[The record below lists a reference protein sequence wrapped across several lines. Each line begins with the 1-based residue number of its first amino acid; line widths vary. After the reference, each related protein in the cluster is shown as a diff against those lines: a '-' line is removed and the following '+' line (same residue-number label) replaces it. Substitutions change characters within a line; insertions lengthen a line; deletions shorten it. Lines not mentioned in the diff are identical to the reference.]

1 MNYKV
6 PGNEQ
11 SFLNKEDIDET
22 KNKIFFHF
30 DSPSVIDKIETIMD
44 YLKNDWMEYIL
55 NLPIT
60 TPVFF

>member
-11 SFLNKEDIDET
+11 SFLNREDIDET

-30 DSPSVIDKIETIMD
+30 DSPSVIDKIDVIM
-44 YLKNDWMEYIL
+44 I
-55 NLPIT
+55 I
-60 TPVFF
+60 